1 MTMSRWIHR
10 LIGVFLVIPL
20 AGAPELLAA
29 LNGQQ
34 PDAGVQQAGGQQV
47 AQLPDTPSVSLAQA
61 RAADPVPPTDSQAQP
76 ANTQPNASA
85 PSAPAQEDSRPQ
97 ANPLPAQNSQQPPD
111 PTPAQNTPQNA
122 ARIAALRRDPVVIR
136 GGWLFTATSDNVVRN
151 QGILIVAGRLLA
163 VNRPITADELATTT
177 VYRIR
182 IDRWSGKQKVAP
194 ADFPGAFRYGEPP
207 AVPTRTPE
215 GA

>member
-111 PTPAQNTPQNA
+111 PTPAQNTPQNEDQKKTPDQQQPAGA
-122 ARIAALRRDPVVIR
+122 AAAQLGRTT
-136 GGWLFTATSDNVVRN
+136 GGAASKP
-151 QGILIVAGRLLA
+151 AGAAMAPAKQRQSRSLLLKMGLLA
-163 VNRPITADELATTT
+163 AAGVAVGTVVGLTKATP
-177 VYRIR
+177 
-182 IDRWSGKQKVAP
+182 SKP
-194 ADFPGAFRYGEPP
+194 PGAH
-207 AVPTRTPE
+207 
-215 GA
+215 

>member
-20 AGAPELLAA
+20 AGAPELFAA

-111 PTPAQNTPQNA
+111 PTPAQNTPQNEDQKKTPDQQQPAGA
-122 ARIAALRRDPVVIR
+122 AAAQLGRTT
-136 GGWLFTATSDNVVRN
+136 GGAASKP
-151 QGILIVAGRLLA
+151 AGAAMAPAKQRQSRSLLLKMGLLA
-163 VNRPITADELATTT
+163 AAGVAVGTVVGLTKATP
-177 VYRIR
+177 
-182 IDRWSGKQKVAP
+182 SKP
-194 ADFPGAFRYGEPP
+194 PGAH
-207 AVPTRTPE
+207 
-215 GA
+215 

>member
-85 PSAPAQEDSRPQ
+85 PSAPAQEDSQPQ

-111 PTPAQNTPQNA
+111 PTPAQNTPQQNEDQKKTPDQQQPAGA
-122 ARIAALRRDPVVIR
+122 AAAQLGRTT
-136 GGWLFTATSDNVVRN
+136 GGAASKP
-151 QGILIVAGRLLA
+151 AGAAMAPAKQRQSRSLLLKMGLLA
-163 VNRPITADELATTT
+163 AAGVAVGTVVGLTKATP
-177 VYRIR
+177 
-182 IDRWSGKQKVAP
+182 SKP
-194 ADFPGAFRYGEPP
+194 PGAH
-207 AVPTRTPE
+207 
-215 GA
+215 

>member
-85 PSAPAQEDSRPQ
+85 PSAPAQEDSQPQ
-97 ANPLPAQNSQQPPD
+97 ANPLPAQKSQQPPD
-111 PTPAQNTPQNA
+111 PTPAQNTPQQSEDQKKTPDQQQPAGA
-122 ARIAALRRDPVVIR
+122 AAAQLGRTT
-136 GGWLFTATSDNVVRN
+136 GGAASKP
-151 QGILIVAGRLLA
+151 AGAAMAPAKQRQSRSLLLKMGLLA
-163 VNRPITADELATTT
+163 AAGVAVGTVVGLTKATP
-177 VYRIR
+177 
-182 IDRWSGKQKVAP
+182 SKP
-194 ADFPGAFRYGEPP
+194 PGAH
-207 AVPTRTPE
+207 
-215 GA
+215 

>member
-85 PSAPAQEDSRPQ
+85 LSAPAQEDSQPQ
-97 ANPLPAQNSQQPPD
+97 ANPLPAQKSQQPPD
-111 PTPAQNTPQNA
+111 PTPAQNTPQQSEDQKKTPDQQQPAGA
-122 ARIAALRRDPVVIR
+122 AAAQLGRTT
-136 GGWLFTATSDNVVRN
+136 GGAASKP
-151 QGILIVAGRLLA
+151 AGAAMAPAKQRQSRSLLLKMGLLA
-163 VNRPITADELATTT
+163 AAGVAVGTVVGLTKATP
-177 VYRIR
+177 
-182 IDRWSGKQKVAP
+182 SKP
-194 ADFPGAFRYGEPP
+194 PGAH
-207 AVPTRTPE
+207 
-215 GA
+215 

>member
-1 MTMSRWIHR
+1 MSRWIHR

-111 PTPAQNTPQNA
+111 PTPAQNTPQNEDQKKTPDQQQPAGA
-122 ARIAALRRDPVVIR
+122 AAAQLGRTT
-136 GGWLFTATSDNVVRN
+136 GGAASKP
-151 QGILIVAGRLLA
+151 AGAAMAPAKQRQSRSLLLKMGLLA
-163 VNRPITADELATTT
+163 AAGVAVGTVVGLTKATP
-177 VYRIR
+177 
-182 IDRWSGKQKVAP
+182 SKP
-194 ADFPGAFRYGEPP
+194 PGAH
-207 AVPTRTPE
+207 
-215 GA
+215 

>member
-111 PTPAQNTPQNA
+111 PTPAQNTPQQSEDQKKTPDQQQPAGA
-122 ARIAALRRDPVVIR
+122 AAAQLGRTT
-136 GGWLFTATSDNVVRN
+136 GGAASKP
-151 QGILIVAGRLLA
+151 AGAAMAPAKQRQSRSLLLKMGLLA
-163 VNRPITADELATTT
+163 AAGVAVGTVVGLTKATP
-177 VYRIR
+177 
-182 IDRWSGKQKVAP
+182 SKP
-194 ADFPGAFRYGEPP
+194 PGAH
-207 AVPTRTPE
+207 
-215 GA
+215 

>member
-20 AGAPELLAA
+20 AGAPELFAA

-34 PDAGVQQAGGQQV
+34 PDAGVQPAGGQQV

-111 PTPAQNTPQNA
+111 PTPAQNTPQNEDQKKTPDQQQPAGA
-122 ARIAALRRDPVVIR
+122 AAAQLGRTT
-136 GGWLFTATSDNVVRN
+136 GGAASKP
-151 QGILIVAGRLLA
+151 AGAAMAPAKQRQSRSLLLKMGLLA
-163 VNRPITADELATTT
+163 AAGVAVGTVVGLTKATP
-177 VYRIR
+177 
-182 IDRWSGKQKVAP
+182 SKP
-194 ADFPGAFRYGEPP
+194 PGAH
-207 AVPTRTPE
+207 
-215 GA
+215 

>member
-85 PSAPAQEDSRPQ
+85 PSAPAQEDSQPQ

-111 PTPAQNTPQNA
+111 PTPAQNTPQNEDQKKTPDQQQPAGA
-122 ARIAALRRDPVVIR
+122 AAAQLGRTT
-136 GGWLFTATSDNVVRN
+136 GGAASKP
-151 QGILIVAGRLLA
+151 AGAAMAPAKQRQSRSLLLKMGLLA
-163 VNRPITADELATTT
+163 AAGVAVGTVVGLTKATP
-177 VYRIR
+177 
-182 IDRWSGKQKVAP
+182 SKP
-194 ADFPGAFRYGEPP
+194 PGAH
-207 AVPTRTPE
+207 
-215 GA
+215 

>member
-1 MTMSRWIHR
+1 MSRWIHR

-85 PSAPAQEDSRPQ
+85 PSAPSQEDSQPQ

-111 PTPAQNTPQNA
+111 PTPAQNTPQQNEDQKKTPDQQQPAGA
-122 ARIAALRRDPVVIR
+122 AAAQLGRTT
-136 GGWLFTATSDNVVRN
+136 GGAASKPAGATMAPAKQRQSRSLLLKM
-151 QGILIVAGRLLA
+151 GLLA
-163 VNRPITADELATTT
+163 AAGVAVGTVVGLTKATP
-177 VYRIR
+177 
-182 IDRWSGKQKVAP
+182 SKP
-194 ADFPGAFRYGEPP
+194 PGAH
-207 AVPTRTPE
+207 
-215 GA
+215 